1 MSGYNRFE
9 QAVGA
14 ALDRFPR
21 AKSAVETT
29 YQRVNYHLANRG
41 GFDYELHE
49 DAELVPAEEWV
60 GLQPETVTRFVGFY
74 DICPWSQDMD
84 RVLVHEL
91 GDTTGA
97 ETKTHD
103 DTATIV
109 SLSTDG
115 PRRLATTNAWN
126 YQQGS
131 RLQWHPAR
139 ENWIL
144 FNDIEGGA
152 ALARVVSCDGETV
165 VTYPYP
171 VHATSPTGDEYLS
184 TDFRRADRNSSGYGY
199 GTLNDEPL
207 ESADSDGIVRVSLE
221 ERGQTVTQ
229 DELIVPLSELIA
241 ATDTS
246 ASQNRHYIHHVLYA
260 PDGERFVFLH
270 RWIQDGIRH
279 TRLYV
284 SDTAGNT
291 ECLLENQYLSHFSW
305 LDPERLFL
313 WGGTESDG
321 RGYYILN
328 TSTGEISIVDALVGH
343 GDGHPSVSPDGRWIV
358 TDTYPDRARR
368 RSLWLYNLDTDESIK
383 LGEFLAPFG
392 FDGPTRCDLH
402 PRWSPDGTLISID
415 STFTGTRRSYIINVG
430 PIVKPK

>member
-9 QAVGA
+9 QTIGA

-21 AKSAVETT
+21 AKSAVEVS
-29 YQRVNYHLANRG
+29 YQRLNYHLANSG
-41 GFDYELHE
+41 GFDYELHD
-49 DAELVPAEEWV
+49 DAELVPVEEWV
-60 GLQPETVTRFVGFY
+60 GLEPKDVTRFVGFY
-74 DICPWSQDMD
+74 DVRPWSSDMD
-84 RVLVHEL
+84 HVLVHEL

-97 ETKTHD
+97 DTETHD

-109 SLSTDG
+109 SLSSEG
-115 PRRLATTNAWN
+115 ARRLATTNAWN

-139 ENWIL
+139 ENWVL
-144 FNDIEGGA
+144 YNDLEDGRAI
-152 ALARVVSCDGETV
+152 ARVVSRDGDAA

-171 VHATSPTGDEYLS
+171 VHAVSPTGDEYLS
-184 TDFRRADRNSSGYGY
+184 TDFRRTDRNSPGYGY
-199 GTLNDEPL
+199 ATLNDEPL
-207 ESADSDGIVRVSLE
+207 EAADSDGIVRVSLG

-229 DELIVPLSELIA
+229 DELVVSLSELIA
-241 ATDTS
+241 ATDTP
-246 ASQNRHYIHHVLYA
+246 ASQDRHYIHHVLYA
-260 PDGERFVFLH
+260 PDGNRFVFLH
-270 RWIQDGIRH
+270 RWREDGTQH

-291 ECLLENQYLSHFSW
+291 ECLLQNRYLSHFCW
-305 LDPERLFL
+305 LDSERLFL
-313 WGGTESDG
+313 WGGTESEG

-328 TSTGEISIVDALVGH
+328 TSTGEISPVDALAGH
-343 GDGHPSVSPDGRWIV
+343 GDGHPSISPDGRWIV

-368 RSLWLYNLDTDESIK
+368 RSLWLYNLDTDERVK

-392 FDGPTRCDLH
+392 FDGQTRCDLH

-415 STFTGTRRSYIINVG
+415 STFTGVRRSYIVDVE
-430 PIVKPK
+430 PIVN